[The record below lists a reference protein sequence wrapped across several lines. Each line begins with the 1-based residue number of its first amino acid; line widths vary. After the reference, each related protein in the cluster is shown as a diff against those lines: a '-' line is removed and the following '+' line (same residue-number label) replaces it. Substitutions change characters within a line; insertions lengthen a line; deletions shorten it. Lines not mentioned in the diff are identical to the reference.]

1 MHVKESN
8 YHVHHIPSI
17 STNARKLVGYLD
29 KIIKLLLSLFPLVSN
44 ACLQAIINKNY
55 A

>member
-17 STNARKLVGYLD
+17 ATNARKLVGYLD
-29 KIIKLLLSLFPLVSN
+29 EIIKLISSL
-44 ACLQAIINKNY
+44 CL
-55 A
+55 